1 MYLDFVF
8 LAVLLLPTISVLPW
22 EEKEVSLEGG
32 LELEHHGYKR

>member
-8 LAVLLLPTISVLPW
+8 LAVLLPNISVLPW
-22 EEKEVSLEGG
+22 EEEEVSLEGG